1 MPYFAVVIL
10 VDTLHYQLYQQRA
23 FVPQFPRK
31 ELEEFVAGIQQE
43 IERMKQQTA
52 ERKKELK
59 QAQENEL
66 NGKGADTVTI
76 RKYDDR
82 LAEINKELD
91 YIGKSRPQVLYY
103 ERDKEELFDKEP
115 ATRSRKKEQDAK
127 LVALDERFALK
138 KEKLQVQKKGADEHL
153 DRTESFSAA
162 RTGFTNIV
170 TKILLSGF
178 CNISMPTLLKSTLS
192 VCGTQRRCSVAAV
205 GGAYSS

>member
-1 MPYFAVVIL
+1 MAEGEKEKHLAEREKLLKACRKVYNDSRTEL
-10 VDTLHYQLYQQRA
+10 
-23 FVPQFPRK
+23 RK
-31 ELEEFVAGIQQE
+31 ELEEFVASVQQE
-43 IERMKQQTA
+43 IERMKQQTE

-59 QAQENEL
+59 QVQENEL

-115 ATRSRKKEQDAK
+115 ATRSRKKKELDAK

-153 DRTESFSAA
+153 ERIKRNCTYWRMD
-162 RTGFTNIV
+162 
-170 TKILLSGF
+170 
-178 CNISMPTLLKSTLS
+178 
-192 VCGTQRRCSVAAV
+192 
-205 GGAYSS
+205 